1 MGNHLMRFAV
11 FIWLGFTN
19 QVLAQPADYTQEFS
33 PYFLA
38 AIKTAESTPQNA
50 LKSLQTYHPTT
61 AIEQAMQAYAY
72 ATAYAALDYPEKMHE
87 HCLEGLQLL
96 NPNQEPWLYHFL
108 NVLMVDAQDRLGRGY
123 QEVGSLQNS
132 IDWAINNDHGELAA
146 AALVQM
152 SFLHIGVENYSKAL
166 ELIQQ
171 AEKLAPE
178 QGQLF
183 DKTDV
188 IAEMAAIY
196 VYRNEFDLALPYFEK
211 SYQKQKAENN
221 ILGMSIDLFE
231 MGRANLEINKTE
243 LGIKQ
248 LYDALAL
255 SKQIDDIQGMAYAN
269 LELGIHYIEET
280 QYDQAEKLLL
290 TAKSHF
296 NDAENKTML
305 FNTLVELSN
314 VYIKTSQN
322 DAAEKVLTAAKDI
335 LEVADIRYGEV
346 TLKKQQASLSAATG
360 RHQEAYELHLEA
372 DTIEDQIESKVS
384 AEKLHEIR
392 ARYEIEAKEIKNQ
405 LLAKQN
411 DMQALQIVK
420 QKTFQ
425 KFLVLGLSAML
436 LVILLIF
443 YLYLKAKRN
452 RNQLHYLANF
462 DGLTGL
468 MNRSNTINTIR
479 EQLAKVDSHEIISL
493 VMIDLD
499 HFKDIND
506 TFGHILGDK
515 VLSLFGTYCQ
525 QWSKE
530 AMAIGRLGG
539 EEFMFSFVGQEETD
553 VFQWIDELRLKTEQ
567 MKNDIDVPGLKVT
580 MSAGICYSH
589 GQHRFR
595 DIFKCADVA
604 MYEAKNN
611 GRNQIIT
618 KRLN

>member
-1 MGNHLMRFAV
+1 MRVAV
-11 FIWLGFTN
+11 LIWLVFTN
-19 QVLAQPADYTQEFS
+19 QLLAQSRESYTQEFT

-38 AIKTAESTPQNA
+38 TIKTAESTPQNA
-50 LKSLQTYHPTT
+50 LKSLQTYQPTT
-61 AIEQAMQAYAY
+61 TIEQAMQAYAY
-72 ATAYAALDYPEKMHE
+72 ATAYAALDYPEKIHE
-87 HCLEGLQLL
+87 HAIQGLQLL
-96 NPNQEPWLYHFL
+96 NPNQEPWLYHYL
-108 NVLMVDAQDRLGRGY
+108 NVLLVDAQDRLGRGY
-123 QEVGSLQNS
+123 QEVSSLQYS
-132 IDWAINNDHGELAA
+132 IDWAISNDHRELAA
-146 AALVQM
+146 SALVQM

-183 DKTDV
+183 DKSDV

-221 ILGMSIDLFE
+221 ILGMAIDQFE
-231 MGRANLEINKTE
+231 MGRANLEINNTE

-248 LYDALAL
+248 LNEALKL
-255 SKQIDDIQGMAYAN
+255 SQQIDDIQGMAYAN
-269 LELGIHYIEET
+269 LELGIHYIEEA
-280 QYDQAEKLLL
+280 QYELAEKLLL
-290 TAKSHF
+290 SAKSQF
-296 NDAENKTML
+296 DDAENQTML
-305 FNTLVELSN
+305 FNTLVELSSI
-314 VYIKTSQN
+314 YIKTSKI
-322 DAAEKVLTAAKDI
+322 DAAENVLAEVKEI
-335 LEVADIRYGEV
+335 LASTEIRYGEV
-346 TLKKQQASLSAATG
+346 TLIKQQASLSAASG
-360 RHQEAYELHLEA
+360 NHQDAYELHLQA
-372 DTIEDQIESKVS
+372 DILENQIESRDS
-384 AEKLHEIR
+384 TEKLHEIR

-420 QKTFQ
+420 QKSFQ
-425 KFLVLGLSAML
+425 RFLVLGLAATL
-436 LVILLIF
+436 LLIVLVF
-443 YLYLKAKRN
+443 YLYLKAKKN
-452 RNQLHYLANF
+452 RSKLHYLANF

-479 EQLAKVDSHEIISL
+479 QQLSQLDNNEVISL

-506 TFGHILGDK
+506 SYGHMLGDK

-525 QWSKE
+525 QLSNE
-530 AMAIGRLGG
+530 ASAVGRMGG
-539 EEFMFSFVGQEETD
+539 EEFMFSFVGQEGTD
-553 VFQWIDELRLKTEQ
+553 VFQWIDQLRLRTEK
-567 MKNDIDVPGLKVT
+567 MKNEIDVPGFKVT
-580 MSAGICYSH
+580 MSAGICHSH

-618 KRLN
+618 SHLN